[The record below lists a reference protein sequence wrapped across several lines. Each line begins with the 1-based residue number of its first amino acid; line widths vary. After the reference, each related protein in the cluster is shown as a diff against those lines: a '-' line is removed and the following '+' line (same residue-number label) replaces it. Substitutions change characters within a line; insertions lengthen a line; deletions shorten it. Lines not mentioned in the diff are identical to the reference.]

1 MYISTYSLGFWPS
14 IPRWV
19 LKQLQQIQSP
29 SNSLS
34 DENVLC
40 LLEWFKV
47 LHLWKL
53 AGEDRGPCHLFSNS
67 PTLVHYLACPWQD
80 DACLVLTLRMQVMS
94 ISVVGERNEESGA
107 DVPGT
112 SCGLFHLSTFRTF
125 FSIFHRRNTL
135 AHTLLMHFLQH
146 WRELKG
152 FGTKTGSKGGADVP
166 ESVAASLSGADVS
179 VPREVMISRLSD
191 MKAAFSIIPLP
202 Q

>member
-14 IPRWV
+14 IPWWV

-80 DACLVLTLRMQVMS
+80 DACLVLSLHVQVMS
-94 ISVVGERNEESGA
+94 IRVVGERNEESGA
-107 DVPGT
+107 DVPGR

-125 FSIFHRRNTL
+125 FGIFHRRNTL
-135 AHTLLMHFLQH
+135 THNFNAFSAA
-146 WRELKG
+146 LKG
-152 FGTKTGSKGGADVP
+152 VKRVWNQDEQQRWSRCARNCYCITQR
-166 ESVAASLSGADVS
+166 ADVS
-179 VPREVMISRLSD
+179 MPREVMISRFSD
-191 MKAAFSIIPLP
+191 MKAAFSIIPRP

>member
-1 MYISTYSLGFWPS
+1 MYISTYSPGFWPS
-14 IPRWV
+14 IPWWV

-47 LHLWKL
+47 LRLWKR

-80 DACLVLTLRMQVMS
+80 DACLVLTLHVQVMS
-94 ISVVGERNEESGA
+94 IRVVGERNEESGA

-135 AHTLLMHFLQH
+135 THTLLMHFLQH
-146 WRELKG
+146 WREWKRVW
-152 FGTKTGSKGGADVP
+152 KP
-166 ESVAASLSGADVS
+166 RRAA
-179 VPREVMISRLSD
+179 
-191 MKAAFSIIPLP
+191 
-202 Q
+202 